1 MAAGAA
7 RAAVTAAAAA
17 VRGRLAVRGAAV
29 LLAAAMALPLG
40 AQSAA
45 GAADPAT
52 AAETSTAEQAPP
64 GATAAAE
71 PAAPAAGSAAE
82 PAPPAEPATGD
93 SPPAADAPATDPPT
107 AEALIRDTL
116 ADDVDSASYYELV
129 SELRRLGLDDSG
141 GRRELQA
148 RLRAYHELPERAPA
162 PPDAGRP
169 IEIRAAHSA
178 EQFTVEEIDETYVRL
193 RGGVEVAVRDDER
206 DAVHTIRAEELIFNQ
221 ATRFLTARGGVE
233 YTVTTP
239 DGTDTVRADSL
250 TLDSENF
257 EAVFVDGRVQ
267 REHDSGAGPVLFTFS
282 GDTFRHLADD
292 TIILDGA
299 RVTSSPDPDTP
310 NYEIRAERMW
320 LLAPGEWA
328 IRNATLY
335 VGRIP
340 VLWVPFYFRPGD
352 RLVFHPA
359 VGIRDREGLFINT
372 TLYLRGRR
380 PEEDSPFSLLR
391 AQADRYREER
401 HGLFLRPVLEE
412 DATDR
417 MGGATPGAG
426 ADQSFLKLMLDAYA
440 RLGVHAGV
448 AGSYPELQVG
458 EGEANV
464 AFRAGVAR
472 SRSIWYDSGTGAYT
486 AYDPA
491 TGESMWHDTSLF
503 GTPNFPLRYALEL
516 DAGLA
521 LPYGTLRAGF
531 QLFSDPDFDLDF
543 GNRQERFNWPAL
555 VGFGEVLGEVPPQH
569 RNLTWELSARGD
581 LSPLLRRRAA
591 DRGVVGSLLVERVRL
606 TTAAVRWFWRSRKEQ
621 SDGSLSV
628 AERHDPTRTFYYPST
643 LRLPVLAAQVG
654 GTLARFPAVRRTAG
668 NSGERSAPA
677 APSTRNTGTMRPLRD
692 QAVPP
697 DTVSQ
702 RGTQNDAGTE
712 RPPSAAAGAAGTGAV
727 TGVRDGTVT
736 EGARPNVTPAADA
749 GAAERSQDGVAA
761 QGLLPGRPA
770 SPGTGSADDARG
782 AAIAGAQP
790 DLDFGAQV
798 NEDGPAAAGTRAV
811 GRAADGA
818 PRAALSGD
826 AATERPAAAPLR
838 PLEPYAPPLPGAG
851 RPARPG
857 ALGAAPFT
865 LTLSYDLRPTF
876 TVEQVFDSEQWESAA
891 AVDFAISHSTV
902 QATHTTTLNSDL
914 DLYGGVLGLDH
925 SLIHTVRVQQPHA
938 GRNQQLPTRLEEW
951 GRGATA
957 VHLDNRLTLRPL
969 AAFPAWARSA
979 VTYDLDLLLMDR
991 LLFGG
996 GEDDTRET
1004 PDVAAHR
1011 LQALAAWEL
1020 GDYVQRLTLSGDL
1033 PPLAADLAARLELD
1047 AGVVSLAA
1055 VSGVD
1060 CEDAGTLRDCN
1071 RWKPRPLDVSVRATP
1086 VEPLSLSQQLSFALD
1101 QRRLKR
1107 SVSTLQL
1114 GGLNATLTAAAP
1126 DESPRLEPRQLRLTH
1141 GQTSG
1146 PLYLWRNRINLD
1158 LATRANWSINFP
1170 DPTASRFTF
1179 TAALTLE
1186 VHRFLDLSFATASSN
1201 DNTHCYIAVWADTTC
1216 STRNPLQD
1224 LWWSFA
1230 FWDPSV
1236 REKSNFKAESISLL
1250 AVHHLQDWDLT
1261 VQFSARPEDLDQDG
1275 ELELTPKF
1283 SIAVQWFPLPEIRS
1297 RIGGAAQQY

>member
-1 MAAGAA
+1 MLP
-7 RAAVTAAAAA
+7 
-17 VRGRLAVRGAAV
+17 GRLIQRQPRKPQLLSRRHRGQRPLLNRQHRQPVR
-29 LLAAAMALPLG
+29 LPNRRRRPSRRLATRRRRG
-40 AQSAA
+40 
-45 GAADPAT
+45 
-52 AAETSTAEQAPP
+52 E
-64 GATAAAE
+64 
-71 PAAPAAGSAAE
+71 
-82 PAPPAEPATGD
+82 PPAEPATGD

-299 RVTSSPDPDTP
+299 RVTSSPDPDLP

-531 QLFSDPDFDLDF
+531 QLFSDPDFDFDF

-591 DRGVVGSLLVERVRL
+591 DRGVMGSLLVERVRL
-606 TTAAVRWFWRSRKEQ
+606 TTAAVRWFWRSAREAGADP
-621 SDGSLSV
+621 S
-628 AERHDPTRTFYYPST
+628 DPTATATFYYPST

-654 GTLARFPAVRRTAG
+654 GTLARFPAVRRTGA
-668 NSGERSAPA
+668 NSGQPSAPA
-677 APSTRNTGTMRPLRD
+677 APATWEAGAMRPL
-692 QAVPP
+692 P
-697 DTVSQ
+697 D
-702 RGTQNDAGTE
+702 R
-712 RPPSAAAGAAGTGAV
+712 SAPAGTGPQRGAQ
-727 TGVRDGTVT
+727 DG
-736 EGARPNVTPAADA
+736 A

-876 TVEQVFDSEQWESAA
+876 TVEHVFDSEPWESAA
-891 AVDFAISHSTV
+891 DVDFAVSHSTV
-902 QATHTTTLNSDL
+902 QATHTTTLRSDL
-914 DLYGGVLGLDH
+914 DLYGGVLGLDN

-938 GRNQQLPTRLEEW
+938 GRNRRLPTRLEEW
-951 GRGATA
+951 GRATST

-969 AAFPAWARSA
+969 AAFRAWARSA

-991 LLFGG
+991 LLFGV
-996 GEDDTRET
+996 GEDDTQET
-1004 PDVAAHR
+1004 PDIAAHR

-1033 PPLAADLAARLELD
+1033 PPLAADLDARLELD

-1055 VSGVD
+1055 ATGLLCGDADATLGD
-1060 CEDAGTLRDCN
+1060 CPAWR
-1071 RWKPRPLDVSVRATP
+1071 PQPLDVSIRATP
-1086 VEPLSLSQQLSFALD
+1086 AQPLSFSQQLRFNLATALIE
-1101 QRRLKR
+1101 R
-1107 SVSTLQL
+1107 SVTTLQL
-1114 GGLNATLTAAAP
+1114 GGFNATFTAEPDIDGTPQGHLQPRRLNLTYAETA
-1126 DESPRLEPRQLRLTH
+1126 E
-1141 GQTSG
+1141 

-1170 DPTASRFTF
+1170 EPAASRFTF